1 MCADAA
7 GTAGYS
13 SSIAAR
19 AAAIFRPRVGI
30 DWRALAAFRMGLGIV
45 LLADLLLI
53 RGPELGTFYTDNGV
67 FPRTTLAAEYPLFAR
82 LSLHALSGSL
92 WLQVLLTVVAG
103 VAALSLLCGYSS
115 RLATA
120 ASLCLLASLHTR
132 NPLLING
139 GDVILLSLLLCA
151 IFLPLG
157 RRWSID
163 AHRRSAQGDEEATE
177 QARPATATST
187 TLSLPTVTIL
197 SFVVLVYATNAVFK
211 LRSEPWMD
219 GTAVPQIFQVEH
231 FIIGIGPLLTAAPTL
246 LEAINWL
253 WIALL
258 CLSVFLLV
266 LTGWRRTALL
276 ASFVG
281 AQLGMALTMRLGLF
295 PIIMLTGLILFVP
308 PAVWD
313 RLEAG
318 IRRVGLERVLE
329 DGYTRLQATPLWRV
343 TRPPSMEAPTIP
355 PVIRRGVDYSR
366 SAVVA
371 CILLG
376 LVGSQAIAVGAVA
389 PPEALS
395 ETEPADYGLTLFAP
409 HPPST
414 TGWYV
419 VAAEL
424 DSGEQ
429 TDPLQGQ
436 PLEWGPPSDAAD
448 RYPTTLWNRY
458 LGEVRGADDRQYEP
472 FASWLCERPDTEVSH
487 LTISYI
493 EQPVGPNGPDGEA
506 TTHERFEYTC

>member
-7 GTAGYS
+7 GNAGYS
-13 SSIAAR
+13 SSIATR
-19 AAAIFRPRVGI
+19 AAAIFHPRVGI

-53 RGPELGTFYTDNGV
+53 RGPGLGTFYTDSGV
-67 FPRTTLAAEYPLFAR
+67 FPRTTLASEYPLFAR
-82 LSLHALSGSL
+82 WSLHALSGSL
-92 WLQVLLTVVAG
+92 WLQVLLTAVASI
-103 VAALSLLCGYSS
+103 AALSLLLGYSS

-120 ASLCLLASLHTR
+120 ISLCLLASLHAR

-139 GDVILLSLLLCA
+139 GDVILLCLLLCGL
-151 IFLPLG
+151 FLPLD

-163 AHRRSAQGDEEATE
+163 AHRRSVRSRCEGGPEQVRAT
-177 QARPATATST
+177 T

-211 LRSEPWMD
+211 LRSEAWMD

-231 FIIGIGPLLTAAPTL
+231 FIVGLGPLLTAAPPL

-295 PIIMLTGLILFVP
+295 PIIMLTGLILFTP

-318 IRRVGLERVLE
+318 IRRVGRKRVLE

-343 TRPPSMEAPTIP
+343 TRPPSMETPTMP

-395 ETEPADYGLTLFAP
+395 ETEPADYGLTLFSP

-429 TDPLQGQ
+429 TDPLQGR
-436 PLEWGPPSDAAD
+436 PLEWGPPADAAD

-458 LGEVRGADDRQYEP
+458 LGEIRSADERQYEP
-472 FASWLCERPDTEVSH
+472 LASWLCERPDTEVSH

-493 EQPVGPNGPDGEA
+493 EQPVGPTGPDGEA
-506 TTHERFEYTC
+506 TTHERFAYTC